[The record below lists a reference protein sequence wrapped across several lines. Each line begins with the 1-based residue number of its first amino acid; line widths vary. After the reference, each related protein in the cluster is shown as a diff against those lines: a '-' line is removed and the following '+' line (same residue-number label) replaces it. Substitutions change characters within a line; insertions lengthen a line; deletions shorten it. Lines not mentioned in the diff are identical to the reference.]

1 MPELDIVSIILIA
14 VGLSADCFAVTLSG
28 AAVRQ
33 SATKIQVVRTALT
46 FGIFQA
52 LMPVLGWFLGQTIV
66 DIIAEFDHWIA
77 FGLLGFI
84 GGKMI
89 WESRGNKETG
99 QKSDFT
105 RGLLLISFAFAT
117 SIDALAVGLSFACIC
132 VDIVTAAVIIGSVAF
147 IATIIGFE
155 FGKRLGKLAGRWAEM
170 FGGIVL
176 IGIGLRILLSHLF
189 S

>member
-1 MPELDIVSIILIA
+1 
-14 VGLSADCFAVTLSG
+14 
-28 AAVRQ
+28 
-33 SATKIQVVRTALT
+33 
-46 FGIFQA
+46 
-52 LMPVLGWFLGQTIV
+52 
-66 DIIAEFDHWIA
+66 
-77 FGLLGFI
+77 
-84 GGKMI
+84 GKMI